1 MLYVVNAPYRI
12 KGQQNTMS
20 DVVFTPF
27 NSGISVF
34 HPLVTDTCKIKG
46 GCGYFVPAKHGSL
59 QESCLRLRIMSKKMV
74 GCHKTMMKELK
85 GLIYGE
91 GLKQLN
97 RVTKSWPS
105 SIGVSYILKL
115 EENFVNWKFQG
126 HSGSWKGGRKR
137 SSPRWYIVYKAK
149 TRAGQQVKS

>member
-12 KGQQNTMS
+12 KGQQNTMP
-20 DVVFTPF
+20 DILFTPF
-27 NSGISVF
+27 NAGISVF
-34 HPLVTDTCKIKG
+34 HSLVTETCKMKG
-46 GCGYFVPAKHGSL
+46 DGGYIVPAKHGSL
-59 QESCLRLRIMSKKMV
+59 LESCLRLRIMSKKMV

-105 SIGVSYILKL
+105 SIRVSYVLKL
-115 EENFVNWKFQG
+115 GENFVSWKFQG
-126 HSGSWKGGRKR
+126 QSGSWKGGRER
-137 SSPRWYIVYKAK
+137 SSPGWYIVYK
-149 TRAGQQVKS
+149 G